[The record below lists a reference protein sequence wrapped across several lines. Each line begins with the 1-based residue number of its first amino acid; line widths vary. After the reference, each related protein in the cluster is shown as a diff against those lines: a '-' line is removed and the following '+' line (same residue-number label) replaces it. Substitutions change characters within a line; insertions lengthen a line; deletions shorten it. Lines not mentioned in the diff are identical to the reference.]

1 MRYDRLKRQHFSVV
15 TSVLVVSISAFITS
29 DQTNVY
35 QMKKRKKDVEFHETE
50 NKDRRKLS
58 ATISMANLPFFFL
71 SNLILYFLLA
81 YKKDFITPT
90 LKSNLIMEKENTE
103 QILRL
108 FLLPLGGCL
117 MVSNLMY
124 YKVMNPLKN
133 PFKNYYGTNYIYKDV
148 SEKVKAYVQYCVQGL
163 LALVVFLCVVILA
176 SFSSYH
182 IGKGE
187 GGRHR
192 R

>member
-35 QMKKRKKDVEFHETE
+35 QMKKRKKDVEFNESK

-124 YKVMNPLKN
+124 YKVMNP
-133 PFKNYYGTNYIYKDV
+133 
-148 SEKVKAYVQYCVQGL
+148 
-163 LALVVFLCVVILA
+163 
-176 SFSSYH
+176 H
-182 IGKGE
+182 
-187 GGRHR
+187 
-192 R
+192 